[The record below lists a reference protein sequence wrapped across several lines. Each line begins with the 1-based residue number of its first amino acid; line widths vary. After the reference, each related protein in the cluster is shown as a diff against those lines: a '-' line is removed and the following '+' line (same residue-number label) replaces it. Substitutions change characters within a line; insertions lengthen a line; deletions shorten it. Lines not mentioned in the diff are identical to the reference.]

1 MSKTIMNKTIWYMHS
16 KEKEIVYLLGY
27 FGKDEKLKKD
37 WKLSDTMLEKIRN
50 DKELRDTILEKTN
63 AILCEIQPLYANLC

>member
-1 MSKTIMNKTIWYMHS
+1 MNKTIWYMHS
-16 KEKEIVYLLGY
+16 KEKAIVYLLDY

-50 DKELRDTILEKTN
+50 DKGLRGMILEKIN
-63 AILCEIQPLYANLC
+63 AMLCEIQPLYANLC